1 MSKPEWG
8 IKRICPKC
16 NKKYYDFNKS
26 PIICPCP
33 EAFEFDPDLLLKS
46 RKGRGFSNKVEET
59 DANKNVSDITED
71 KKNDVDEDLEVID
84 NDTEMLEIEEENS
97 IESGIVS
104 NLDEEDEKDLDS
116 SLGEDLDNDIETDEE
131 DLSFIDA
138 DLDDDENN
146 ISVEVEDKEDKN

>member
-8 IKRICPKC
+8 TKRICPSC
-16 NKKYYDFNKS
+16 NIKYYDFDRS
-26 PIICPCP
+26 PIKCPSCG
-33 EAFEFDPDLLLKS
+33 FVFDPDLLLKS

-59 DANKNVSDITED
+59 DSNKNISDITED
-71 KKNDVDEDLEVID
+71 KKNEVDEDLEVID

-97 IESGIVS
+97 IEPGIVS

-116 SLGEDLDNDIETDEE
+116 NLGENLDDDIEPEEE
-131 DLSFIDA
+131 DLSFIEE
-138 DLDDDENN
+138 DLGDDEND

>member
-8 IKRICPKC
+8 TKRICPSC
-16 NKKYYDFNKS
+16 NIKYYDFDKS
-26 PIICPCP
+26 PIICPSCK
-33 EAFEFDPDLLLKS
+33 FQFDPDLLLKS